1 MRASS
6 SGVSQFLTAINLLVV
21 LVLTP
26 FMASAQSY
34 DVSFIHTDHLGSPV
48 AVTSVTGEV
57 IWNAQFS
64 AYGKEYQGT
73 GTPAQDPIGFA
84 GSSNDRQTGLVYMQA
99 RFYDPDIGRFLSV
112 DPVGFTTDNVMSF
125 NRYLYVNNNPYAY
138 IDPDGEFLKAITTA
152 VKVGYKAIKARKNPI
167 KAIGEELVGAVDDAM
182 TIFDGQWTIAD
193 LAATA
198 DLLIGTDL
206 NNKATRT
213 ARAVPDG
220 PSVGDLRR
228 AGDKDAHHIIQDAAV
243 RDLPDYKTNAAP
255 GIQLQGPANVRGTAH
270 HLATQVQRQAGGGT
284 YAAERRIGYKALRR
298 AGLSEREARAA
309 IQRADAYFKS
319 IGATPDTVTRIPGNR

>member
-6 SGVSQFLTAINLLVV
+6 SVVSQFLTAVNLLVV

-48 AVTSVTGEV
+48 VVTSVTGDV
-57 IWNAQFS
+57 TWSAQFS

-73 GTPAQDPIGFA
+73 GTPTQDPIGFA

-112 DPVGFTTDNVMSF
+112 DPVGFTTDNLMSF

-138 IDPDGEFLKAITTA
+138 VDPDGEFLKAITTA

-213 ARAVPDG
+213 ARAVPRGLLNPREIRFTQDSIGSSFRDG
-220 PSVGDLRR
+220 RPVQGLIDDLKAGRVSADDVPAIRVFQRDGQTFTLDNRRLYAFQQADVPILTRPATSREIADEAFKFTTRNSGASVR
-228 AGDKDAHHIIQDAAV
+228 
-243 RDLPDYKTNAAP
+243 
-255 GIQLQGPANVRGTAH
+255 VRG
-270 HLATQVQRQAGGGT
+270 
-284 YAAERRIGYKALRR
+284 
-298 AGLSEREARAA
+298 
-309 IQRADAYFKS
+309 
-319 IGATPDTVTRIPGNR
+319 NRL

>member
-6 SGVSQFLTAINLLVV
+6 SVVSQFLTAINLLVV

-34 DVSFIHTDHLGSPV
+34 DISFIHTDHLGSPV

-206 NNKATRT
+206 NNRAMRT
-213 ARAVPDG
+213 TRAVPSEAVDAARRLG
-220 PSVGDLRR
+220 VNLDNVPITNGIARTRIEISTTLDPKDINQLKEALRARGATRVEVDSGFVGNPKLDQFLRR
-228 AGDKDAHHIIQDAAV
+228 RAQDGKLFDGGRVKLSDSGDSDFTIIF
-243 RDLPDYKTNAAP
+243 DL
-255 GIQLQGPANVRGTAH
+255 
-270 HLATQVQRQAGGGT
+270 
-284 YAAERRIGYKALRR
+284 
-298 AGLSEREARAA
+298 
-309 IQRADAYFKS
+309 
-319 IGATPDTVTRIPGNR
+319 

>member
-6 SGVSQFLTAINLLVV
+6 SVVSQFLTAINLLVV

-125 NRYLYVNNNPYAY
+125 NRYLYVNNNPYEY

-182 TIFDGQWTIAD
+182 TIFDGQWTVAD

-206 NNKATRT
+206 NNRATRT
-213 ARAVPDG
+213 TRSTSIDTIDGGARSATQPNRIY
-220 PSVGDLRR
+220 SSRELQRR
-228 AGDKDAHHIIQDAAV
+228 AENPRANGTPNPNHNFPESFNDEIF
-243 RDLPDYKTNAAP
+243 
-255 GIQLQGPANVRGTAH
+255 QGTRLVVSDNYVLYTKRGF
-270 HLATQVQRQAGGGT
+270 LNGKSGT
-284 YAAERRIGYKALRR
+284 YEIGVIPSTSSRNEVITHR
-298 AGLSEREARAA
+298 
-309 IQRADAYFKS
+309 FFN
-319 IGATPDTVTRIPGNR
+319 PD